1 MRAAGQH
8 EAITPGIDIDID
20 VGMGMRMGM
29 GMGMGMGIVAVASR
43 SRSRPSPIISAEVV
57 TKIRCLHVERERF
70 EPAHRLHDHQ
80 PARRS

>member
-20 VGMGMRMGM
+20 VGMGMR
-29 GMGMGMGIVAVASR
+29 MGMGMGIVAVASR